1 MERKLIFFYL
11 IKNVAHFAR
20 KVISQNETF
29 CGFSNIVH
37 SHHFL
42 LGFKKNDLSFPI
54 RRGSCRSC
62 QNANC
67 ARMHSKKS
75 GAFKM
80 KGRSWVLFFQCRAL
94 SIFSARA
101 AGLP

>member
-1 MERKLIFFYL
+1 MRPFWGIFKQPLF
-11 IKNVAHFAR
+11 F
-20 KVISQNETF
+20 
-29 CGFSNIVH
+29 
-37 SHHFL
+37 
-42 LGFKKNDLSFPI
+42 GFKKNDLSFTI
-54 RRGSCRSC
+54 RRGSFKSC

-80 KGRSWVLFFQCRAL
+80 KGRSWVFFQCRAL

>member
-1 MERKLIFFYL
+1 ML
-11 IKNVAHFAR
+11 
-20 KVISQNETF
+20 QNETF
-29 CGFSNIVH
+29 LGFSNIVATI
-37 SHHFL
+37 F
-42 LGFKKNDLSFPI
+42 FKFKRKMIYPFFTI

-75 GAFKM
+75 GAFKIL
-80 KGRSWVLFFQCRAL
+80 GFFQCRAL